1 MADCRIKLL
10 DHPKSH
16 QCALVEMKGNTIRL
30 QMWVKNDGF
39 TEGQVAKGHEL
50 AFFIS
55 NKDTKESLMVAGN
68 GNYKLTP
75 KFLEIDVTVFGT
87 DANFVKLTK
96 ASKLLVETKSIFLKP
111 QGVQFVK
118 FSATFN
124 VHEVLLKYE
133 GLGLDTMSVGDDEPS
148 QEEAQEDY
156 AATPVIP
163 NNAIADALR
172 KMVDKSAQFGPKEEK
187 PVREPSSLARRMA
200 AIHKSKEPTPVTV
213 TLPSGKEEEITPP
226 SFAEYTDTCKANMV
240 EVFCSDGTDLSGNE
254 EHVVDFL
261 NRMNEVFPGSS
272 VEERLAYAMF
282 AVKQVKTM
290 TAIASKMEPG
300 K

>member
-55 NKDTKESLMVAGN
+55 NKDTKDALMVAGS

-133 GLGLDTMSVGDDEPS
+133 GLGLDTMSVGEDEPT

-172 KMVDKSAQFGPKEEK
+172 KMVDKPAQFGPKEEK
-187 PVREPSSLARRMA
+187 PVREPSSLARRMY
-200 AIHKSKEPTPVTV
+200 AITKSKEPTPVTV
-213 TLPSGKEEEITPP
+213 TLPSGKEEEIVPP
-226 SFAEYTDTCKANMV
+226 TFGEHMETIK
-240 EVFCSDGTDLSGNE
+240 VFCANGTDLVGNE

-261 NRMNEVFPGSS
+261 NRMNEVFPGSP

>member
-55 NKDTKESLMVAGN
+55 NKDTKDALMVAGK

-96 ASKLLVETKSIFLKP
+96 ASKLLVETKAIFLKP

-133 GLGLDTMSVGDDEPS
+133 GLGLDTMSVGEDEPT

-172 KMVDKSAQFGPKEEK
+172 KMVDKPAQFGPKEEK

-213 TLPSGKEEEITPP
+213 SLPSGKEELIVPP
-226 SFAEYTDTCKANMV
+226 TFGEHMETIK
-240 EVFCSDGTDLSGNE
+240 VFCANGTDLVGNE

-261 NRMNEVFPGSS
+261 NRMNEMFPGSS